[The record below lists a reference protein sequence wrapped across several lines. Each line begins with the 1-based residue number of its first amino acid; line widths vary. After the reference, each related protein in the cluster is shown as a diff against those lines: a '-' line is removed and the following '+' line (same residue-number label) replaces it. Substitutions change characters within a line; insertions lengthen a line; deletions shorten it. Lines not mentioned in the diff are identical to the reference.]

1 MSIPYDPV
9 SIHAPS
15 RGATVMKMTV
25 TYEMAVSIHAPSR
38 GATGPSAPTT
48 RRQNVSIH
56 APSRGA
62 TKVFDN
68 ECLLFGVSIHAPSR
82 GATRRRYTYHHE
94 LAEFQSTHPHGVRQ
108 KENPWAFETEEFQ
121 STHPHGV
128 RQHRSLPTMSERCF
142 NPRTLTGC
150 DNKRSLA
157 YVHGILF
164 QSTHPH
170 GVRLVLYGPA
180 TGIAWRF
187 NPRTLTGCDGQNESQ
202 SKTSHCFN
210 PRTLTGCDVA
220 IKAGDNVIWNVSIH
234 APSRGATRV
243 LVEKAHWEYVSI
255 HAPSRGATIITP
267 FLTIS
272 IPRFNP
278 RTLTG
283 CDKRYYVML

>member
-1 MSIPYDPV
+1 
-9 SIHAPS
+9 
-15 RGATVMKMTV
+15 MKMTV
-25 TYEMAVSIHAPSR
+25 TYEMAVSIQAPSR

-170 GVRLVLYGPA
+170 GVRRML
-180 TGIAWRF
+180 
-187 NPRTLTGCDGQNESQ
+187 
-202 SKTSHCFN
+202 
-210 PRTLTGCDVA
+210 
-220 IKAGDNVIWNVSIH
+220 AGL
-234 APSRGATRV
+234 A
-243 LVEKAHWEYVSI
+243 
-255 HAPSRGATIITP
+255 
-267 FLTIS
+267 
-272 IPRFNP
+272 
-278 RTLTG
+278 
-283 CDKRYYVML
+283 

>member
-1 MSIPYDPV
+1 
-9 SIHAPS
+9 
-15 RGATVMKMTV
+15 
-25 TYEMAVSIHAPSR
+25 MAVSIHAPSR

-170 GVRLVLYGPA
+170 GVRRML
-180 TGIAWRF
+180 
-187 NPRTLTGCDGQNESQ
+187 
-202 SKTSHCFN
+202 
-210 PRTLTGCDVA
+210 
-220 IKAGDNVIWNVSIH
+220 AGL
-234 APSRGATRV
+234 A
-243 LVEKAHWEYVSI
+243 
-255 HAPSRGATIITP
+255 
-267 FLTIS
+267 
-272 IPRFNP
+272 
-278 RTLTG
+278 
-283 CDKRYYVML
+283 

>member
-1 MSIPYDPV
+1 MLTSASGKYDV

-150 DNKRSLA
+150 D
-157 YVHGILF
+157 LF
-164 QSTHPH
+164 GTVETDIDIH
-170 GVRLVLYGPA
+170 
-180 TGIAWRF
+180 
-187 NPRTLTGCDGQNESQ
+187 
-202 SKTSHCFN
+202 
-210 PRTLTGCDVA
+210 
-220 IKAGDNVIWNVSIH
+220 VSIH
-234 APSRGATRV
+234 APSRGAT
-243 LVEKAHWEYVSI
+243 AS
-255 HAPSRGATIITP
+255 AAG
-267 FLTIS
+267 
-272 IPRFNP
+272 
-278 RTLTG
+278 
-283 CDKRYYVML
+283 

>member
-1 MSIPYDPV
+1 
-9 SIHAPS
+9 
-15 RGATVMKMTV
+15 MKMTV

-150 DNKRSLA
+150 D
-157 YVHGILF
+157 LF
-164 QSTHPH
+164 GTVETDIDIH
-170 GVRLVLYGPA
+170 
-180 TGIAWRF
+180 
-187 NPRTLTGCDGQNESQ
+187 
-202 SKTSHCFN
+202 
-210 PRTLTGCDVA
+210 
-220 IKAGDNVIWNVSIH
+220 VSIH
-234 APSRGATRV
+234 APSRGAT
-243 LVEKAHWEYVSI
+243 AS
-255 HAPSRGATIITP
+255 AAG
-267 FLTIS
+267 
-272 IPRFNP
+272 
-278 RTLTG
+278 
-283 CDKRYYVML
+283 